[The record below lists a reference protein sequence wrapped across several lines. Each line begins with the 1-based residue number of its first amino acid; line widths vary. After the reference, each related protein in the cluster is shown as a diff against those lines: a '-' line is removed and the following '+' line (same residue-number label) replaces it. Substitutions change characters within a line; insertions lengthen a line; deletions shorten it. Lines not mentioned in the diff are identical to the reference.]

1 MTKLLAWQT
10 CLSYCKYF
18 QEKNVYNYKMFY
30 ILRVYCADISFMT
43 FYSLPLYLYE
53 SHKQLSIKIVTVM
66 CYSKLMIFW
75 TKKYQVEARLSVAS
89 LK

>member
-1 MTKLLAWQT
+1 
-10 CLSYCKYF
+10 
-18 QEKNVYNYKMFY
+18 MFY
-30 ILRVYCADISFMT
+30 ILRVYCADISFTT
-43 FYSLPLYLYE
+43 FYSLPLYLYQ

-75 TKKYQVEARLSVAS
+75 TNKNQVEARLSVAS